1 MASRVDSERVG
12 EVETEARPSMSIKT
26 RVLTVKKGLTRAKAL
41 EAAVKKSRGDFRGFK
56 YNPKTGRATLT

>member
-1 MASRVDSERVG
+1 
-12 EVETEARPSMSIKT
+12 MSIKT